1 VANNFVKGLYDMAQ
15 TKDNDGLSKLD
26 EQKLRRV
33 LEGNKKLGARNA
45 VMFEEGEPK
54 FNSCEMYDPCPICDK
69 CRNKASHI
77 HVKCQSC
84 LIPICTHTYKDRAQ
98 MIRRENFKLNVDD
111 TVKDELKRM
120 SEEVLTNAEHT
131 RNTED

>member
-1 VANNFVKGLYDMAQ
+1 MANNFVKGLYDMAQ

-33 LEGNKKLGARNA
+33 LDGNKKLGARNA
-45 VMFEEGEPK
+45 EMFAEGESK
-54 FNSCEMYDPCPICDK
+54 FYSCEMYDPCPICDK

-98 MIRRENFKLNVDD
+98 MIRRENFVLNVNDS
-111 TVKDELKRM
+111 VKEELKQM
-120 SEEVLTNAEHT
+120 SEEALANAERT
-131 RNTED
+131 RNAQD